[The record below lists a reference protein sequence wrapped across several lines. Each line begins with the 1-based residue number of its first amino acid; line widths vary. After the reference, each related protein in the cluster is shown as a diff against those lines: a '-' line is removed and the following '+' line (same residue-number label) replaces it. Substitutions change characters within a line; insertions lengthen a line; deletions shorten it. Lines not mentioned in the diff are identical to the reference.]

1 MIPIRDTTPS
11 RTFPFVNISIIIINS
26 VIFLYEVSLGDQMES
41 FLNAFAIKPATFIWL
56 IKNDPFNIPTI
67 TFPLF
72 SSMFVHG
79 GWFHVIGNMWYLWIF
94 GDNVEDRMGHVRYL
108 FFYLICGIGAGLTH
122 IYFNPTSELP
132 TVGASG
138 AIAGIMG
145 AYLMLYPM
153 GRVVTLIPVFFFIT
167 FFRIPA
173 IFFLGFWIVL
183 QFIQGTLSHTFQQNT
198 GGVAWW
204 AHLGGFVIGAIL
216 IFIFKKRGYKK
227 YTY

>member
-1 MIPIRDTTPS
+1 MIPIRDTIPS
-11 RTFPFVNISIIIINS
+11 RTFPFINISLIIINS
-26 VIFLYEVSLGDQMES
+26 VIFLYEVSLGEQMGS
-41 FLNAFAIKPATFIWL
+41 FLDTFGMRPAKFIWL
-56 IKNDPFNIPTI
+56 VNNDPLNISAIVSP
-67 TFPLF
+67 FF
-72 SSMFVHG
+72 SSIFIHG

-122 IYFNPTSELP
+122 LYFNPSSELP

-153 GRVVTLIPVFFFIT
+153 GKVLTLIPVFFFIT
-167 FFRIPA
+167 FFKVRA
-173 IFFLGFWIVL
+173 IFFLGFWIIL
-183 QFIQGTLSHTFQQNT
+183 QFIQGTLSHTFQQNA

-204 AHLGGFVIGAIL
+204 AHFGGFVIGAIL
-216 IFIFKKRGYKK
+216 IFIFKKRGYKR
-227 YTY
+227 YNY